1 MNPNRIRITLAVP
14 ALFSLLTGCVTP
26 SPSPPALPPSLCT
39 TVERAPAMPEG
50 ASIVQ
55 PVTDEER
62 TATALFLGW
71 VAESLGI
78 GAENADRA
86 ERAAKEGC

>member
-1 MNPNRIRITLAVP
+1 
-14 ALFSLLTGCVTP
+14 
-26 SPSPPALPPSLCT
+26 
-39 TVERAPAMPEG
+39 MPEG